1 MNKILKTQVY
11 GKLMLQHLKL
21 DNPESNNNFN
31 IFILFVE
38 RIELFCFNVGYIARG
53 GGR

>member
-11 GKLMLQHLKL
+11 GKL

-31 IFILFVE
+31 IFILFVG
-38 RIELFCFNVGYIARG
+38 RIELFCFNLGYIG
-53 GGR
+53 GGGDR

>member
-11 GKLMLQHLKL
+11 GKMMLQHLKL

-38 RIELFCFNVGYIARG
+38 RIELFCFNVGYIAG
-53 GGR
+53 EGGR